1 MDDNPKDYEE
11 KRRSLRVDM
20 EAERIVLRWTEKDG
34 LERTDDGICVDLS
47 RRGILLE
54 YRQPFALGELVEVTF
69 NPGTEKE
76 NTIQGQVCRC
86 TECKAQSYH
95 IAMQLI

>member
-20 EAERIVLRWTEKDG
+20 EAERVSLRWTDKDG
-34 LERTDDGICVDLS
+34 QERCEDGICVDLS
-47 RRGILLE
+47 RRGVLIE
-54 YRQPFALGELVEVTF
+54 YRQPFVLGELLEVTF
-69 NPGTEKE
+69 NPGTDKE
-76 NTIQGQVCRC
+76 NRVQGQVCRC
-86 TECKAQSYH
+86 SECNGQSYH